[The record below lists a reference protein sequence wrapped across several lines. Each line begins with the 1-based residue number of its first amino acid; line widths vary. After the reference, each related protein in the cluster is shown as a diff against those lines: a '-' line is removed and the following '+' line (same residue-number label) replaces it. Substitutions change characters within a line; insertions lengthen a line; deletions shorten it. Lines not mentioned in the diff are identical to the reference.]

1 MQPPESGQGQLASQA
16 IILLVFVAGCLLAW
30 YNFRA
35 RRVDQRGA
43 VRMSAWLFVC
53 LAAST
58 FLEMH
63 HSATAQELSGFWRVV
78 SRALLTAGILWV
90 IYLALEPWVRR
101 YWPHT
106 MISWTRYTTRGFRDP
121 LVGRDLLYGAA
132 CGALGSVLMVL
143 YTALRGGEPS
153 LPSLSALLGVRYE
166 AAQMLT
172 AVPGALLSS
181 TIYLLMLFLLR
192 VLLRKQW
199 LAGPAFVIIMSVV
212 PAIGS
217 ATIRL
222 DIMEGAVFFGAV
234 TFVLLR
240 FGLLAAIAAYVSYY
254 LLQTYPPTL
263 DLSAWYVGL
272 VPIPLLAVAAI
283 AIYGFRTSLGGRPLF
298 QISGE

>member
-1 MQPPESGQGQLASQA
+1 
-16 IILLVFVAGCLLAW
+16 
-30 YNFRA
+30 
-35 RRVDQRGA
+35 
-43 VRMSAWLFVC
+43 
-53 LAAST
+53 
-58 FLEMH
+58 
-63 HSATAQELSGFWRVV
+63 
-78 SRALLTAGILWV
+78 
-90 IYLALEPWVRR
+90 
-101 YWPHT
+101 

-212 PAIGS
+212 PSIGS
-217 ATIRL
+217 ATLRL
-222 DIMEGAVFFGAV
+222 DIMEGAIFFGAV
-234 TFVLLR
+234 AFVLLR
-240 FGLLAAIAAYVSYY
+240 FGLLAAIVAYVSYN
-254 LLQTYPPTL
+254 LLATFPPTL
-263 DLSAWYVGL
+263 DLSAWYIGL
-272 VPIPLLAVAAI
+272 VPIPLVAVALI
-283 AIYGFRTSLGGRPLF
+283 AIYGFRTSLAGRPLF